1 MTRLTPPAPTR
12 HVASMRPRMLPAEL
26 ERLAW
31 QLRTNP
37 QASSYTTISESSG
50 AVRYLT
56 HEEAEWLLRVT
67 GVRA

>member
-31 QLRTNP
+31 QVQQQP
-37 QASSYTTISESSG
+37 HASQYATVSESTG
-50 AVRYLT
+50 QVRYVT
-56 HEEAEWLLRVT
+56 RQEAEWLLRVT